1 MYDQENLV
9 MFSVTQIAERDGVS
23 KQAVSKAV
31 KKLLE
36 DRPETPVE
44 RGSQGQ
50 VMRVSLA
57 HYDHFRQRF
66 VNPAKASAPIRG
78 VDGAP
83 AEATR
88 QVINPPPLRAEDTFE
103 EARRQSEWLKVGREK
118 IRHQEDC
125 GQLLRKDRIDDAH
138 RMLGAELLSIIRRLP
153 NRADD
158 VALAISKEGVH
169 GVRVALRQIAFEIGN
184 QMADK
189 LAEIAAAAPG
199 HDPLIEDEE
208 L

>member
-1 MYDQENLV
+1 MYDQQNLV
-9 MFSVTQIAERDGVS
+9 MFSVAQIAERDGVS
-23 KQAVSKAV
+23 KQAISKAV

-78 VDGAP
+78 LDGAP
-83 AEATR
+83 AEGR
-88 QVINPPPLRAEDTFE
+88 QVITPPPLRAEDTFE

-189 LAEIAAAAPG
+189 LAEIAAAAPE